1 MEHKDLEAFEPVLL
15 KNGLLAQRRKGA
27 GMVQEYAL
35 LAGLCGMGV
44 MVGTGAS
51 FTGLGGGFLMVP
63 ILLALG
69 YSPQEAVG
77 TSFVAILMIACSALM
92 AHSRG
97 GESGIDFRAGI
108 MLGLGGVIG
117 AQFGARLLGEVSEV
131 SFKRI
136 FACVL
141 LGIAVWML
149 GKK

>member
-1 MEHKDLEAFEPVLL
+1 
-15 KNGLLAQRRKGA
+15 
-27 GMVQEYAL
+27 MVQEYAL

-44 MVGTGAS
+44 MVGAGAS

-63 ILLALG
+63 LLLALG

-97 GESGIDFRAGI
+97 GEAGIDFRAGI
-108 MLGLGGVIG
+108 LLGLGGIIG
-117 AQFGARLLGEVSEV
+117 AQFGARFLGEVSAL
-131 SFKRI
+131 SFKKI

-141 LGIAVWML
+141 FAIAIWML